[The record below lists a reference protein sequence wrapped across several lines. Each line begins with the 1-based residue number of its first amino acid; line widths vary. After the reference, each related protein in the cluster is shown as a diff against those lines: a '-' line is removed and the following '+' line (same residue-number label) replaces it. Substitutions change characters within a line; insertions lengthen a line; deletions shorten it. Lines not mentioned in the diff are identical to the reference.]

1 LPKKA
6 KFIPCAGVVDS
17 LERENLVLKEQSSKL
32 QEQVTLLEKR
42 LASQQQ
48 DWHSSRKTIAALK
61 RELKQLRGECVSAP
75 SQQKQA

>member
-1 LPKKA
+1 M
-6 KFIPCAGVVDS
+6 DS

-48 DWHSSRKTIAALK
+48 DWHSSRKTVAALK
-61 RELKQLRGECVSAP
+61 RELKQLRGECFCTKSTETGMKVVSFVQC
-75 SQQKQA
+75 SRI

>member
-1 LPKKA
+1 MPEKNN
-6 KFIPCAGVVDS
+6 FIPCAGVVDS
-17 LERENLVLKEQSSKL
+17 LERENLVLKEQSCKL
-32 QEQVTLLEKR
+32 QEQVTLLEKH

-61 RELKQLRGECVSAP
+61 RELRQLRGECLSAP